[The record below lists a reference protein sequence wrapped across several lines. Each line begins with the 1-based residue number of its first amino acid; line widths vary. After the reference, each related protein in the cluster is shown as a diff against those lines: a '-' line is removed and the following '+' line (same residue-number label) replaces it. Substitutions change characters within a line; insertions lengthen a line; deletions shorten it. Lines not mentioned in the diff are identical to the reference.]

1 MAYLQIEIRVCIVHT
16 HIYLANI
23 KMPFLLINA
32 NALRNLFFKVLRLRI
47 EFTLSMHTYSHT
59 LAGAEKAV
67 A

>member
-1 MAYLQIEIRVCIVHT
+1 
-16 HIYLANI
+16 
-23 KMPFLLINA
+23 MPFLLINA